1 MNTTCTTN
9 VDDISQLPIFHSE
22 VRRCGSYELEGCS
35 LVYGK
40 HSLPL
45 FVRHL
50 WIKLV
55 SSMHVR
61 VYMSSSLAIARRRDL
76 VDDPIPSEPRIIDND
91 MDLPTTKLRRF
102 LHKII
107 DVFGI

>member
-1 MNTTCTTN
+1 MNTTCTTD
-9 VDDISQLPIFHSE
+9 VDNISRLPIFHSE
-22 VRRCGSYELEGCS
+22 VRCCGSYKLEGCS

-61 VYMSSSLAIARRRDL
+61 VHMSFSLFIARRRDL
-76 VDDPIPSEPRIIDND
+76 VDDPVPREPRIVDND
-91 MDLPTTKLRRF
+91 MNLPTSKLCRF
-102 LHKII
+102 LYKLI
-107 DVFGI
+107 DISRI